1 MNGEVTI
8 ADMNFSDV
16 DDDDIIDDP
25 DYEPQPSEL
34 SAGTSDVSMIS
45 SSAVHNNTSSS
56 STDISI
62 PSAVPADAQSIDGAS
77 EIYPDDSISQR
88 NAKLTAQARQYLQ
101 PPASEA
107 SETPSIVSFHSSD
120 HYMLPADGDEHS
132 RLDMQH
138 LALRL
143 HLNSLYAS
151 KHLVENALR
160 EGQDPPPAV
169 LDVGTGS
176 GRWAIDMA
184 LQFPHAEVVGLD
196 LVPPATVAETA
207 IPPNCRFEVDDAN
220 LSFEHYKECF
230 NVVHVRSADQGIND
244 FESFL
249 YEIARTLRPNGVLLL
264 VTGYPQIYDID
275 AKPFPV
281 VDEGEPGFSWL
292 QHTFA
297 ATYTAF
303 GNRNNTA
310 VDCSLYWQRYANADY
325 DSASRIDRSL
335 RWLERNPNYKS
346 PMTRDTFVPL
356 GPFKPKMSEREVF
369 ISNLMRED
377 IARIMYAFKPLLVGD
392 GTPEEVVD
400 KWIAGSVKE
409 LRELL
414 ICGHIKWRYSVAIR
428 NTRPWQERI
437 EQPEPL
443 DLPKGRMI
451 VPKAPKGS
459 VVSGT
464 STNITAR
471 TSSSGVGTAKPPTVA
486 SWDVAVPA
494 VPPDSTPEQNKAP
507 S

>member
-107 SETPSIVSFHSSD
+107 SETPSIVSFHSSADGHLFKTLHGRAFNQSD

-264 VTGYPQIYDID
+264 VTGYPLT
-275 AKPFPV
+275 
-281 VDEGEPGFSWL
+281 E
-292 QHTFA
+292 
-297 ATYTAF
+297 
-303 GNRNNTA
+303 
-310 VDCSLYWQRYANADY
+310 
-325 DSASRIDRSL
+325 
-335 RWLERNPNYKS
+335 
-346 PMTRDTFVPL
+346 
-356 GPFKPKMSEREVF
+356 MSEREVF